1 MKLIAELNDKLL
13 FGEEGMSHV
22 EPRETARAI
31 LKNGD
36 LYALMHAVKFELHS
50 FPGGGIDDGEDPVT
64 AMKREV
70 NEETGCTVGKITEL
84 GIIKE
89 NRARADYTQISY
101 YYFVEVSSFGAPHL
115 EPNEISNGTHAVW
128 HTLDETARLINEFKP
143 TTYQQEYLHARDV
156 AALNEYLRLRGEL

>member
-22 EPRETARAI
+22 EPRETARVI

-50 FPGGGIDDGEDPVT
+50 FPGGGIDEGEDPVT

-70 NEETGCTVGKITEL
+70 NEETGCTVGNITEL
-84 GIIKE
+84 GVIKE

-101 YYFVEVSSFGAPHL
+101 YYVVEVSSFGAPHL

-128 HTLDETARLINEFKP
+128 NTLDETVRLINEFKP